1 MSAST
6 VIGDVTE
13 TLRQLLQNQ
22 QQPMGLFD
30 VSLASPADVQINA
43 LQPQVNLYL
52 FRLVENSNAK
62 NQEWL
67 TVGRDTLEKPPLALN
82 LYYALTP
89 FAEDQIDEHRVLGE
103 AMRILY
109 DHAII
114 AAPLLQGDLEQSA
127 EEFKID
133 LCAFTLEELTRI
145 WYAVNR
151 PYRLSISY
159 EVRIVLIDSNTE
171 RPSQRVTEK
180 ENRYV
185 QLNSR

>member
-1 MSAST
+1 VTAHERFNSDWRRDRNFAAAVAKST
-6 VIGDVTE
+6 T
-13 TLRQLLQNQ
+13 TR
-22 QQPMGLFD
+22 GL
-30 VSLASPADVQINA
+30 VRCLPGLASGC
-43 LQPQVNLYL
+43 
-52 FRLVENSNAK
+52 
-62 NQEWL
+62 
-67 TVGRDTLEKPPLALN
+67 GRDTLDKPPLALN

-185 QLNSR
+185 QLHRR